1 MKVNS
6 LILQTE
12 SYWQREAQKLEVCQN
27 NQKKSHRKKNKEAR
41 NWVKTVCF
49 WKLSTTWF
57 DTFDLD
63 NWIAYQKKG

>member
-41 NWVKTVCF
+41 N
-49 WKLSTTWF
+49 
-57 DTFDLD
+57 
-63 NWIAYQKKG
+63 